1 MTWVKPPKVASVIFK
16 DVVWQ
21 RETDSNNIYLTFDD
35 GPTPDITEWVI
46 NQLNEYNAKATFFCV
61 GHNIEKYPDIF
72 RKLVENGHSIGN
84 HTYNHLKG
92 WKTKNEEYFN
102 NIEKSESLY
111 HTKLFRPPYGK
122 IKPSQIKYLKDK
134 YKIIMWNILS
144 GDYNPRLSVQ
154 QCIDNVIYNL
164 EPGSIIVFHDSE
176 KSASKLKEI
185 LPVVLKN
192 ISQNGYL
199 YKSLTI

>member
-46 NQLNEYNAKATFFCV
+46 DQLNEYNAKATFFCV